1 MFEKDGIVYADN
13 YAKELEVESVRVT
26 DDHIMLV
33 TFSTGETRL
42 CDFTELFD
50 KVPAFEPLRDEK
62 VFETVKVMHGIPM
75 WQNGTID
82 ISPTYLYDHSYEYD
96 NHGKIVSV

>member
-1 MFEKDGIVYADN
+1 MFEVNGVVYAD
-13 YAKELEVESVRVT
+13 APTKELKVESVRVT

-33 TFSTGETRL
+33 VFSTGETRL

-62 VFETVKVMHGIPM
+62 VFEDAKVVHGIPM
-75 WQNGTID
+75 WQNGTVD
-82 ISPTYLYDHSYEYD
+82 ISPIYLYDHSYEYD
-96 NHGKIVSV
+96 PHGELVSA